1 MFWSSFHAV
10 AKFYFSATKQWVSS
24 IQRVIFSGGKSY
36 GQSEFSIESIF
47 FGKGKAKGFMK

>member
-1 MFWSSFHAV
+1 VFWSSFHAV

-36 GQSEFSIESIF
+36 GQSEFSIKSIF